1 MKPLKQEDLN
11 METKDITTGMLKNVE
26 QPKLA
31 KTLIKLREVYIEY
44 LTETNRVTEDIG
56 VIFDQQENNFVK
68 KYNELTDIVSKTI
81 GIIME
86 AEISEAL
93 KLY

>member
-1 MKPLKQEDLN
+1 MGNLLD
-11 METKDITTGMLKNVE
+11 TKVI
-26 QPKLA
+26 
-31 KTLIKLREVYIEY
+31 
-44 LTETNRVTEDIG
+44 DIG
-56 VIFDQQENNFVK
+56 NHPPCCQQENNFVK

>member
-1 MKPLKQEDLN
+1 
-11 METKDITTGMLKNVE
+11 MLKNVE

-44 LTETNRVTEDIG
+44 LTETNRVNEEIG
-56 VIFDQQENNFVK
+56 VIFDQQEDNFVK
-68 KYNELTDIVSKTI
+68 KYNELTGIVSKTI

>member
-1 MKPLKQEDLN
+1 
-11 METKDITTGMLKNVE
+11 METKNIDSGMLKNVE

-31 KTLIKLREVYIEY
+31 KTLIKLREVYVEY
-44 LTETNRVTEDIG
+44 LTETNRVSEDLG
-56 VIFDQQENNFVK
+56 VILDQQENNFVK
-68 KYNELTDIVSKTI
+68 KYNELADIVSKTI